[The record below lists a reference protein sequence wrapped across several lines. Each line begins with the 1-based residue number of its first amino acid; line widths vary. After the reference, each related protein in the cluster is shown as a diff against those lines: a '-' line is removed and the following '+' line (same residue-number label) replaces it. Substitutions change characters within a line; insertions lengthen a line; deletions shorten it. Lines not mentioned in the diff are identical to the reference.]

1 MTPLQ
6 SGVNEENMDK
16 RELPRVYESVP
27 EVLKAKKSSK
37 SKHNLVGHLESLKE
51 LLADVRLEVIKHAK
65 KYSNLKSQMQ
75 ETSCF
80 KDDIVH
86 DFERVRQDMLD
97 VDKELGQKRIEI
109 EQNKTTIIDLKDQI
123 KRKEDQMFD
132 VQQDNTRFMWGI
144 VYGLHG
150 IKQKFDSSEFV
161 KQNIEGFTRNSH
173 LIDILSKEI
182 NDPERCKGLSL
193 DEKKEAIM
201 HLISVISEINT
212 TLHSENKRLLEN
224 GIEAKDLRNKLE
236 QQKQN
241 EIGKSFK
248 NFNKN
253 KSKIIHLKFRVRV

>member
-1 MTPLQ
+1 MTSLQ
-6 SGVNEENMDK
+6 SGLTDESTDK
-16 RELPRVYESVP
+16 RELPRIYDSVP

-51 LLADVRLEVIKHAK
+51 LLADARLEVIKHAK

-97 VDKELGQKRIEI
+97 VEKELRQKRVEI

-123 KRKEDQMFD
+123 KHREDNIFD
-132 VQQDNTRFMWGI
+132 VQQDNTRFVWGI

-150 IKQKFDSSEFV
+150 IKQKFDSNEFV
-161 KQNIEGFTRNSH
+161 KTFVDGFNEKSH
-173 LIDILSKEI
+173 LLDILSKEI

-201 HLISVISEINT
+201 HLITVISDITT
-212 TLHSENKRLLEN
+212 TLHSENKRLLDN
-224 GIEAKDLRNKLE
+224 GVEAKELRHKLE
-236 QQKQN
+236 HQKL
-241 EIGKSFK
+241 EFDK
-248 NFNKN
+248 NINGAN
-253 KSKIIHLKFRVRV
+253 RDREQSI